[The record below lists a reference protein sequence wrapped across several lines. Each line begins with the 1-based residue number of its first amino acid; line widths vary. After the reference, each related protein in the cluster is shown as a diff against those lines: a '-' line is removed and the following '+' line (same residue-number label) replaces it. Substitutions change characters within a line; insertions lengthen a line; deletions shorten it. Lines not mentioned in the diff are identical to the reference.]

1 MRALEIFESVEK
13 EYEELATKSSKL
25 ADEKQHIMTM
35 IDDVETRK
43 KESFM
48 KTYDAVA
55 KSFEMLHEKIADKNY
70 AALELENKENPF
82 EGGVSVRVKDL
93 KGKRMSL
100 TSLSGGEKVLVAL
113 SFILAIQEFEPAPF
127 YLLDEIDAALD
138 KVNSEKVGKLLKEYS
153 SRAQIIMISHNDN
166 VVSEADHIYGI
177 TMARTGESNAI
188 GMKI

>member
-25 ADEKQHIMTM
+25 ADEKNHVLGM
-35 IDDVETRK
+35 IDDVEKRK

-48 KTYDAVA
+48 KTYDEVA
-55 KSFEMLHEKIADKNY
+55 KNFEQLHSKIADKNF
-70 AALELENKENPF
+70 AVLELENKENPF
-82 EGGVSVRVKDL
+82 EGGVSVNVKDL

-100 TSLSGGEKVLVAL
+100 ASLSGGEKVLVAL
-113 SFILAIQEFEPAPF
+113 SFIFAIQDFEPAPF

-153 SRAQIIMISHNDN
+153 KRAQVIMISHNDN
-166 VVSEADHIYGI
+166 VISEADNIYGI
-177 TMARTGESNAI
+177 SMAKTGESNAV
-188 GMKI
+188 GLKI